1 MTLPQLLSIATLIG
15 MMALFIWGRFRYDVT
30 AIIAL
35 LVALLLGIVKPG
47 DAFRGFSDDIVIIV
61 GSALVISA
69 AVQRSGVVERALRRV
84 GRRVTRVRSQ
94 LLVLA
99 GSVGVASALV
109 KNIGALAMLMPAS
122 FQMAKKNDASPSVF
136 LMPMS
141 FAALLGGLM
150 TLVGTSP
157 NIIVSRA
164 REQMTG
170 EPFGMFDYTPVGLG
184 LFVIGLIYLRF
195 AYRLIP
201 RDRRAA
207 PTMGEALDIT
217 AYVTEVVLTPGSP
230 AVGET
235 VQAFLDRHEGEVT
248 MTQLLRA
255 GMRSAPL
262 PDTEL
267 REGDTL
273 ILGGEP
279 DALERVIAG
288 DRLAYEGEAREKAQ
302 ERRDKENGREKN
314 GDAGEVGVIEAVVNV
329 GSRLEGQTAGGLNLQ
344 RLFGVNLIA
353 ISRRGERLARR
364 LANTVLRAG
373 DVVVL
378 QGPLDTMP
386 EKLRELGC
394 LPLAERDLRLGSRRA
409 TWLPISILA
418 VAMFLTAMGWVPVA
432 VAFFAA
438 AGLVMATGAIS
449 PRDAYDHVEWPILI
463 MLGAL
468 IPVSDSLRTTGASD
482 VIATWLAQFAT
493 TLPAW
498 GAVALI
504 LAAAMAVTPFLNNAA
519 TVLVMAPIAAQ
530 FAGDLGYRP
539 EAFLM
544 ATAVGAGCDFLT
556 PIGHQ
561 CNTLVLGPG
570 GYRFGDYARL
580 GAPLSLLVL
589 VLGTPLILFFWPLA

>member
-1 MTLPQLLSIATLIG
+1 MTTPQILSIVTLIG
-15 MMALFIWGRFRYDVT
+15 MMALFIWGRFRYDLV
-30 AIIAL
+30 AIIAML
-35 LVALLLGIVKPG
+35 ASLALGIVAPEA
-47 DAFRGFSDDIVIIV
+47 AFKGFSDDIVIIV

-69 AVQRSGVVERALRRV
+69 AVQRSGVVERALRSV
-84 GRRVTRVRSQ
+84 SRRVTSVRSQ
-94 LLVLA
+94 LLVLT

-109 KNIGALAMLMPAS
+109 KNIGALAMLMPAA

-141 FAALLGGLM
+141 FASLLGGLM

-157 NIIVSRA
+157 NIIVSRS

-184 LFVIGLIYLRF
+184 LLVIGLIYLRF

-207 PTMGEALDIT
+207 PTMAEALDIT
-217 AYVTEVVLTPGSP
+217 GYITEVIVPEGSP
-230 AVGET
+230 AVDEEVT
-235 VQAFLDRHEGEVT
+235 AFLDRHDHEVT
-248 MTQLLRA
+248 ITRMVRA
-255 GMRSAPL
+255 GMRSV
-262 PDTEL
+262 PDETTVL

-288 DRLAYEGEAREKAQ
+288 DRLTLEGEHREKAQ
-302 ERRDKENGREKN
+302 EKKDKKDRP
-314 GDAGEVGVIEAVVNV
+314 DREVGVIEAVINV
-329 GSRLEGQTAGGLNLQ
+329 GSHLEGQTAGRLDLQ
-344 RLFGVNLIA
+344 ARFGVDLIA
-353 ISRRGERLARR
+353 ISRRGERLSRR
-364 LANTVLRAG
+364 LANIDLRAG

-378 QGPLDTMP
+378 QGALDTLP
-386 EKLRELGC
+386 EKLRVLGC
-394 LPLAERDLRLGSRRA
+394 LPLAERDLRLGSNRRSLLPVAILSIAMLA
-409 TWLPISILA
+409 TALGL
-418 VAMFLTAMGWVPVA
+418 VPVA

-438 AGLVMATGAIS
+438 AGMMIALGALPI
-449 PRDAYDHVEWPILI
+449 REAYNHIEWPILI

-482 VIATWLAQFAT
+482 VIATWLASVAA
-493 TLPAW
+493 TLPPW

-580 GAPLSLLVL
+580 GAPLSLIVL
-589 VLGTPLILFFWPLA
+589 ALGTPLILFVWPVT

>member
-1 MTLPQLLSIATLIG
+1 MMTLPQILSIATLLG
-15 MMALFIWGRFRYDVT
+15 MMGLFLWGRFRYDVT

-35 LVALLLGIVKPG
+35 LAALVLGIVKPA
-47 DAFRGFSDDIVIIV
+47 DAFKGFSDDIVIIV
-61 GSALVISA
+61 GSALVISG
-69 AVQRSGVVERALRRV
+69 AVQRSGVIERALRRL

-94 LLVLA
+94 LLVLTA
-99 GSVGVASALV
+99 SVGFASAIV
-109 KNIGALAMLMPAS
+109 KNIGALAMLMPGS
-122 FQMAKKNDASPSVF
+122 FQMAKKNGASPSVF

-157 NIIVSRA
+157 NIIVSRS

-184 LFVIGLIYLRF
+184 LFVVGLIYLRL

-217 AYVTEVVLTPGSP
+217 GYVTEVILPAGSP

-235 VQAFLDRHEGEVT
+235 VRDFLDRHEGEVAIT
-248 MTQLLRA
+248 RILRA
-255 GMRSAPL
+255 GIRSFPE

-267 REGDTL
+267 HEGDTL

-279 DALERVIAG
+279 DSLERAIAG
-288 DRLAYEGEAREKAQ
+288 DRLAYEGEARDMTR
-302 ERRDKENGREKN
+302 ERSEGE
-314 GDAGEVGVIEAVVNV
+314 GSSAGGEIGVIEAVVNS
-329 GSRLEGQTAGGLNLQ
+329 GARLEGQTAGGLNLQ
-344 RLFGVNLIA
+344 RIYGVNLIA
-353 ISRRGERLARR
+353 MSRRGERLSRR
-364 LANTVLRAG
+364 LANIVLRAG

-378 QGPLDTMP
+378 QGPLEAMP
-386 EKLRELGC
+386 ERLRELGC
-394 LPLAERDLRLGSRRA
+394 LPLAERDLRLGSKRA
-409 TWLPISILA
+409 RWLPISILGG
-418 VAMFLTAMGWVPVA
+418 AMFLTAMGWVPVA

-449 PRDAYDHVEWPILI
+449 PREAYDHVEWPILI

-482 VIATWLAQFAT
+482 VIATQLAGIAA
-493 TLPAW
+493 TLPPW

-589 VLGTPLILFFWPLA
+589 VFGTPLILLFWPI